1 MRVRDL
7 VTSSLDALGL
17 LAVATGAGAGA
28 AQWVG
33 WFGAAVGGLVLIGGS
48 LLMHR
53 AGGDAK

>member
-7 VTSSLDALGL
+7 VTSSFDALGV
-17 LAVATGAGAGA
+17 LAVAAGVGAGS